1 MGHFVIAG
9 DFLPERESEREREK
23 EWVAR
28 GRERRV
34 GEGGCAQLEQ
44 LAAPVIELTLAAV
57 S

>member
-9 DFLPERESEREREK
+9 DFLPERESERERERVGS
-23 EWVAR
+23 E
-28 GRERRV
+28 RERA
-34 GEGGCAQLEQ
+34 EGRRGVCAQLEQ